1 MSSRGSA
8 ETFGRWL
15 DLTMGNQGIKGR
27 TLARKLRVHDSA
39 VSRWRSGQ
47 GAPAMDTCVKLAKL
61 LDVDPIRL
69 AVTAGLMDG
78 DLVEVEALPLPEP
91 TAQRRAVR
99 GQLEKLRLPPR
110 ERDQLIEFYEMTEQ
124 IRAVDG
130 DQLDRANEALG
141 VLRQVLRG
149 EKV

>member
-1 MSSRGSA
+1 MSSQGSA

-47 GAPAMDTCVKLAKL
+47 GAPEMDTCMRLAKI

-78 DLVEVEALPLPEP
+78 DLIGVETLPLPEP
-91 TAQRRAVR
+91 TAQRQAVR

-110 ERDQLIEFYEMTEQ
+110 EREQLIEFYEVAEK
-124 IRAVDG
+124 IRTVDG
-130 DQLDRANEALG
+130 DELARVNEALG

-149 EKV
+149 ETV